1 MRLSELMQGIEILG
15 VQGNP
20 DGEVR
25 SVRYSSATCE
35 QGDLFV
41 AIPGIR
47 TDGHRFIGDAL
58 ARGARFIIHERD
70 FVPPA
75 GVTAIRVRDS
85 RQVLGRLGRNF
96 FGDPSASLCLIAVV
110 GTNGKTTI
118 TYLLEAILRA
128 AGHRVGVLGTVDYRY
143 DEVHIPAPNTTPESF
158 EMQRILRQMADHGV
172 THVVSEVSSH
182 AIDLHR
188 VDDCAFDLGIFTNLT
203 QDHLDYHKT
212 IENYFRAKRRFFTEV
227 LPGGGKDHPR
237 RMIINNDDPWGQ
249 RLLREAA
256 GGRLTYGLDNPCD
269 VTAAPFHLTLGGI
282 EATIRLETMAFDIS
296 SPLMGRFNLYNILAA
311 IAAAAAAGIPPEA
324 IRRGIGGLAQV
335 PGRLERVN
343 AAGQPAVFVD
353 YAHTDDA
360 LRRVLQNLTAF
371 RTGQGDQPG
380 RIITVFGCGGDR
392 DRGKRPLMGEA
403 ATALSDL
410 AIVTSDNPR
419 TEDPLAIIKEI
430 ETGIRAPKF
439 AGIAELKQHPGRKGY
454 VVLPDRREAIA
465 AAIGLAGAA
474 DIVLIAGKGHEDY
487 QIVGTRKFPFD
498 DRVVAREALG
508 LWQAGREGK

>member
-1 MRLSELMQGIEILG
+1 MRLPLLMKEIELLGIEG
-15 VQGNP
+15 DP
-20 DGEVR
+20 DGDVR
-25 SVRYSSATCE
+25 SVCYNSGQCE
-35 QGDLFV
+35 RESLFV

-58 ARGARFIIHERD
+58 TRGARFIVHERD
-70 FVPPA
+70 FVPPP
-75 GVTAIRVRDS
+75 GVTSIRVRDS

-96 FGDPSASLCLIAVV
+96 FGHPSASLCLIAVV

-128 AGHRVGVLGTVDYRY
+128 AGHSVGVLGTVDYRY
-143 DEVHIPAPNTTPESF
+143 GESHFPAPNTTPESF
-158 EMQRILRQMADHGV
+158 EMQRILREMADHGV

-182 AIDLHR
+182 AIDLRR

-212 IENYFRAKRRFFTEV
+212 MESYFRAKRRFFSEV
-227 LPGGGKDHPR
+227 LPGGGKNRPR
-237 RMIINNDDPWGQ
+237 GMIVNGDDPWGE
-249 RLLREAA
+249 RIIREVA

-269 VTAAPFHLTLGGI
+269 VTAAPFSLSLDGI
-282 EATIRLETMAFDIS
+282 EATIRLEGEALDIA

-311 IAAAAAAGIPPEA
+311 AAAARAIAIPKEA
-324 IRRGIGGLAQV
+324 IRTGIGGLAQV
-335 PGRLERVN
+335 PGRLEKVS

-360 LRRVLQNLTAF
+360 LRRVLENLSGF
-371 RTGQGDQPG
+371 RAGPAGDTG
-380 RIITVFGCGGDR
+380 RLITVFGCGGDR
-392 DRGKRPLMGEA
+392 DRGKRPLMGGA
-403 ATALSDL
+403 ATTLSDF

-419 TEDPLAIIKEI
+419 TEEPLSIIREI

-439 AGIAELKQHPGRKGY
+439 TDIAAWSKQGQKGY
-454 VVLPDRREAIA
+454 VVMPDRREAIA
-465 AAIGLAGAA
+465 AAIGHAGAA

-498 DRVVAREALG
+498 DRETAREALR
-508 LWQAGREGK
+508 LWQTGRERP

>member
-1 MRLSELMQGIEILG
+1 MRLSLLMKEIEILG
-15 VQGNP
+15 ITGDP

-25 SVRYSSATCE
+25 FVRYNSRHCE
-35 QGDLFV
+35 QDDLFV

-47 TDGHRFIGDAL
+47 TDGHQFIGDAL
-58 ARGARFIIHERD
+58 ARGARFIVHERD

-85 RQVLGRLGRNF
+85 RQVLGRLGGNF
-96 FGDPSASLCLIAVV
+96 FGHPSASLCLIAVV

-128 AGHRVGVLGTVDYRY
+128 AGHSVGVMGTVDYRY
-143 DEVHIPAPNTTPESF
+143 GETHVPAPNTTPESF
-158 EMQRILRQMADHGV
+158 EMQRILREMADHGV

-188 VDDCAFDLGIFTNLT
+188 VDDCEFDLGIFTNLT

-212 IENYFRAKRRFFTEV
+212 MENYFQVKRRFFTEV
-227 LPGGGKDHPR
+227 LSGGGKNHPR
-237 RMIINNDDPWGQ
+237 RMIVNGDDPWGRQ
-249 RLLREAA
+249 IIREVA

-269 VTAAPFHLTLGGI
+269 VTAAPFCLSLGGI
-282 EATIRLETMAFDIS
+282 EAKIRLEAVQFDIA

-311 IAAAAAAGIPPEA
+311 IAAASTIEIPPEA
-324 IRRGIGGLAQV
+324 IQKGIAGLTQV
-335 PGRLERVN
+335 PGRLEKVS

-360 LRRVLQNLTAF
+360 LRRVLENLSAF
-371 RTGQGDQPG
+371 RAG
-380 RIITVFGCGGDR
+380 RIITVFGCGGER

-403 ATALSDL
+403 ATSYSNLV
-410 AIVTSDNPR
+410 IVTSDNPR
-419 TEDPLAIIKEI
+419 TEDPLDIIREI

-439 AGIAELKQHPGRKGY
+439 VDIAEFKRHPGQRGY
-454 VVLPDRREAIA
+454 LILPDRREAIA
-465 AAIGLAGAA
+465 AAVGFADTA

-487 QIVGTRKFPFD
+487 QIIGSRKFPFD
-498 DRVVAREALG
+498 DRVIAREALRI
-508 LWQAGREGK
+508 WQTGRARS